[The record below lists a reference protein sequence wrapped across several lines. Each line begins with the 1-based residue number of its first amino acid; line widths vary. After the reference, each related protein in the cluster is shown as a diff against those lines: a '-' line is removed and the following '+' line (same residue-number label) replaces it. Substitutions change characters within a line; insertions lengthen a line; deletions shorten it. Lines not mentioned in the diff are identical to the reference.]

1 MVMKVE
7 YTVPALQPEALP
19 EMQLPAEPRWSFRDQ
34 LRHPAGQVPVGYEHE
49 LRLDVRPF
57 TATYIGPPPRP
68 PALQLGDVETE
79 RWRWHNMVTRHSMPM
94 NGGGANG
101 SAGGDSVQTMIDM
114 LLNMQQMEDSIVSRQ
129 AALTRG

>member
-1 MVMKVE
+1 MKVE

-19 EMQLPAEPRWSFRDQ
+19 EMQLPSQPRWSFREQ
-34 LRHPAGQVPVGYEHE
+34 LRHPAGQVPVSSEHD

-79 RWRWHNMVTRHSMPM
+79 RWRWHNMVTRHATPADAA
-94 NGGGANG
+94 GPNG
-101 SAGGDSVQTMIDM
+101 SAGGESVQTMLAM
-114 LLNMQQMEDSIVSRQ
+114 LLDMQHMEDSIVAQ
-129 AALTRG
+129 QVAVTRG